1 MGVVERER
9 EGKQSNKMD
18 RLPLFLYQ
26 EWRVC
31 KKIHDQCPSCWGVE
45 QTMLM
50 DVDRAVEWRP
60 IKRVAPSVG
69 VLDAVTGE
77 RVQ

>member
-1 MGVVERER
+1 
-9 EGKQSNKMD
+9 
-18 RLPLFLYQ
+18 
-26 EWRVC
+26 
-31 KKIHDQCPSCWGVE
+31 
-45 QTMLM
+45 MLM